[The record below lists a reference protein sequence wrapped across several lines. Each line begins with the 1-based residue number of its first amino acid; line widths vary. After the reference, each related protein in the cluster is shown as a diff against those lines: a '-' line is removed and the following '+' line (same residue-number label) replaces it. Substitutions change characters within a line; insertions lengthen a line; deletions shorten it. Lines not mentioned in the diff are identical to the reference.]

1 MKRLWKSRILQNETS
16 SPDESNTEELEKKSV
31 TQSILKRLKEKQLE
45 MLIHSVESRGEE
57 HTGCV
62 LLPKGD
68 LLLGRRKVAPHILCL
83 QIWRWPEISSTSEL
97 KKMPFCETVD
107 DPSYVC
113 CNPYHWSRRTDQEE
127 SPFLD
132 RSALERVHITDFDRS
147 EMVSARVVSTETGNT
162 PTPHQLD
169 YSDDDM
175 SSTNGC
181 VRGPHWCTV
190 AYWELRQRV
199 GRLYLV
205 HEPYVNIFQ
214 SLPQG
219 DGLSLELLQKDAE
232 TESVKRTRDKVGIG
246 VVLSREDDGVW
257 LYNRSQFPVF
267 VNSPTFENVDSR
279 TLPVLKL
286 LPGYSIK
293 IFDYDSLE
301 LIRHLSQSRHLDG
314 PFDPA
319 SIRISFAKGW
329 GPNYHRQFI
338 TSCPCWLEV
347 LMTTNR

>member
-1 MKRLWKSRILQNETS
+1 MFAFICNCTCSAIRHLSFTTS
-16 SPDESNTEELEKKSV
+16 CDV
-31 TQSILKRLKEKQLE
+31 R
-45 MLIHSVESRGEE
+45 
-57 HTGCV
+57 
-62 LLPKGD
+62 
-68 LLLGRRKVAPHILCL
+68 
-83 QIWRWPEISSTSEL
+83 QIFMIFSS
-97 KKMPFCETVD
+97 F
-107 DPSYVC
+107 
-113 CNPYHWSRRTDQEE
+113 
-127 SPFLD
+127 
-132 RSALERVHITDFDRS
+132 
-147 EMVSARVVSTETGNT
+147 
-162 PTPHQLD
+162 
-169 YSDDDM
+169 SDDSL
-175 SSTNGC
+175 SSNHGC
-181 VRGPHWCTV
+181 VRGPQWCTV

-199 GRLYLV
+199 GRLYMV
-205 HEPYVNIFQ
+205 HDPFVNIFQ

-232 TESVKRTRDKVGIG
+232 TASVKRTRDKVGIG

-267 VNSPTFENVDSR
+267 VNSPTFENIDSR

-293 IFDYDSLE
+293 IFDYDSVRL
-301 LIRHLSQSRHLDG
+301 LKRLSERRFVDG

-347 LMTTNR
+347 LMTVNR